1 MNLLLMQSN
10 KFQGMPRS
18 GLQMCLD
25 PYKDTYGKN
34 VLPVGSEKFATGWT
48 IGDGSVATLTQDQA
62 VAEWGTTEATRITCT
77 AGNATITTK
86 RFITI
91 GNGLTGE
98 KHTKSI
104 YIKNVGTNN
113 IIVAGAISEGLTT
126 IIPGEQKKVVIT
138 YTLPFASARQ
148 INLRSDVATNG
159 FDIIAWQPQIN
170 LGQLY
175 PYALPSGLP
184 TNPLNNYKNEIVQN
198 GASLG
203 TDSNDVSFTGLSYK
217 MNASTNTDNYLLMPK
232 GGEYD
237 NQATFTCTFVLNATA
252 SGGGGYARL
261 FDKAGSTLQGIL
273 AYVDVNGKINL
284 SRYNGAGNYK
294 TWTTTNAIAWGT
306 TYIVIIKASRNL
318 TDSAVEIFV
327 NGVKQTLTTLVVGVP
342 ALADDSTQDLLLG
355 NRTSLDR
362 YFLGDFY
369 SVDWTSK
376 LLTDSEVAGLT
387 KYLKTY
393 WLNKG
398 VTI

>member
-1 MNLLLMQSN
+1 MNILLMAGMN
-10 KFQGMPRS
+10 KYAGMPRT

-25 PYKDTYGKN
+25 PYKDCYGRN
-34 VLPVGSEKFATGWT
+34 ILPVGSEDFVTGWAAY
-48 IGDGSVATLTQDQA
+48 DGSVATLTQNQT
-62 VAEWGTTEATRITCT
+62 VEEWGTSEATRIQCT
-77 AGNATITTK
+77 GGTATLKYMGIAALLASGDIRTVHIKVKNVGNYPIRILLNYKASDYVVTNGVLDYIATITGDGGSL
-86 RFITI
+86 FIGFQT
-91 GNGLTGE
+91 
-98 KHTKSI
+98 
-104 YIKNVGTNN
+104 TN
-113 IIVAGAISEGLTT
+113 ITDALD
-126 IIPGEQKKVVIT
+126 VIA
-138 YTLPFASARQ
+138 Y
-148 INLRSDVATNG
+148 
-159 FDIIAWQPQIN
+159 QPQIN
-170 LGQLY
+170 LGQFY

-184 TNPLNNYKNEIVQN
+184 LNPLNNYKNLVVQN
-198 GASLG
+198 GSSLG
-203 TDSNDVSFTGLSYK
+203 TNSNSVVFAGLSYK
-217 MNASTNTDNYLLMPK
+217 MNTSTNSDNYLLVAK

-273 AYVDVNGKINL
+273 AYVDINGKINFA
-284 SRYNGAGNYK
+284 RYNGAGNYK

-355 NRTSLDR
+355 NRISLDR

-369 SVDWTSK
+369 SVNWTKK
-376 LLTDSEVAGLT
+376 LLSDSEVAGLT